1 MINLN
6 LYVES
11 KSFIGFSNIIIIKY
25 KLVLCVCVYV
35 INFNILINYYIKIL
49 YYIIILKLKLY

>member
-1 MINLN
+1 MNVMINLN

-25 KLVLCVCVYV
+25 KLVLCVCVCDK
-35 INFNILINYYIKIL
+35 F
-49 YYIIILKLKLY
+49 